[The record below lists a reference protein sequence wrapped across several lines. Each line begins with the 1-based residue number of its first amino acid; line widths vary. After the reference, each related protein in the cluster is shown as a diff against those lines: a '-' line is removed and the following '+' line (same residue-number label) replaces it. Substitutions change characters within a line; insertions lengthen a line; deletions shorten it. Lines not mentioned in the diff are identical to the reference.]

1 MQNAACRMQ
10 KEKPT
15 GRTCLLPFALCIG
28 LVLAFVAA
36 APGQQMIQ
44 YGFEGRSPLWLPG
57 PHDAS
62 YKETLHELTDKSVHS
77 GQRSETIQFEA
88 EHGSFIH
95 YTYNLGRAPVT
106 DDLNISLWVRANR
119 PGVQLLARV
128 VFPKE
133 WDPNNPGHLLTAL
146 LPGERYQIV
155 QHWQPLSL
163 PTPVK
168 LLRQQ
173 QQLLAGTLKHEIN
186 ATGAYVDQ
194 LVLNV
199 YTGPGET
206 HVWIDDLEAG
216 PAFDMPLPASGVAST
231 PRTQG
236 AETPLHAGGQEMTPA
251 RPAINQR
258 PDEVRLEGGHLKVGN
273 ERLFLLGIRHTG
285 TPLQVLRNAGF
296 NTIWL
301 DESAPSGLIEN
312 AANLGFWI
320 IPTLNAPQIVEQ
332 PGGKVQGQL
341 TANEALGRN
350 VSRFLREQAVLCWDL
365 GGNLPFEKSRAVMS
379 TAQAIHNVDPLR
391 PLAADVRDGFL
402 AYSRAGN
409 QQLMIGTH
417 RWPLLTSL
425 ELNDYRQWLMQ
436 RRALLPPD
444 AFCWTWIQTH
454 LPDWFMTVAY
464 ERTTGRFSEP
474 IGPQPE
480 QIRLL
485 SYIAIGCGFRGLGYW
500 SDRFLADSHMGR
512 DRLLALALLNQEL
525 RLLEPLLVTANKD
538 PQWVTAWLP
547 KVPGLPEVPD
557 PNVMAAVLKCDKAV
571 LVLPIWMGPG
581 SQYVPPQGYLSQV
594 RLKVMVP
601 ENYTAWEV
609 SPGGIRSYPS
619 KPILGGREVILRNF
633 NLTSALVFTADVL
646 GRGSLIPRFQE
657 MQRSM
662 RMDAAQWIHDQ
673 AQEEIVKV
681 AKIHEELKTM
691 GKKIHDGDALL
702 DTARQWLEKSRK
714 HRIDGEFND
723 AYADAQL
730 ALRALRILM
739 RQHWDAAVQK
749 LTTPVACPFAL
760 SFYTLPRFWQY
771 YNAIVKLHPGKNVLL
786 EGDFESPPYQQ
797 QRNWSLEEVPSLD
810 DVQGEAKRVAN
821 NPREGK
827 QCLMLKLSAK
837 NALKTPQVLERTFL
851 AIHSPAVHLPPGTPV
866 RISAWVC
873 VPEAITGSP
882 DGALLYDSAGG
893 EPLAVRLTQPTIWK
907 QFILYRTV
915 PESGL
920 VHVSM
925 ALTGLGTVYFD
936 DVRIEPMTDKKEE
949 PEMSTVEGMPPEK
962 TEPRSPG
969 SGWSSKLSA
978 LFRPPLRQ
986 PSGRDR

>member
-1 MQNAACRMQ
+1 MKRCGGATA
-10 KEKPT
+10 
-15 GRTCLLPFALCIG
+15 
-28 LVLAFVAA
+28 LVLMLAFGANA
-36 APGQQMIQ
+36 HGQQMIQ

-57 PHDAS
+57 PHDAG

-77 GQRSETIQFEA
+77 GQRSEAIQFEA
-88 EHGSFIH
+88 ESGSYIH
-95 YTYNLGRAPVT
+95 YTYDLGRAPVT

-146 LPGERYQIV
+146 LPGDRYQIV

-163 PTPVK
+163 PMPVK

-186 ATGAYVDQ
+186 ATDAYVDQ

-216 PAFDMPLPASGVAST
+216 PAFDAPLSSSGVASA
-231 PRTQG
+231 PRARG
-236 AETPLHAGGQEMTPA
+236 ADAVPLTGSREMTPA
-251 RPAINQR
+251 RPAFNQR

-285 TPLQVLRNAGF
+285 TPLEVLRNAGF

-301 DESAPSGLIEN
+301 DESAPAGLIEN

-320 IPTLNAPQIVEQ
+320 IPMLNAPQIVEQ

-341 TANEALGRN
+341 TSNNETFNRN

-365 GGNLPFEKSRAVMS
+365 GSNLPFEKSRAVMS

-402 AYSRAGN
+402 TYSRAGN

-425 ELNDYRQWLMQ
+425 ELDDYRQWLMQ

-454 LPDWFMTVAY
+454 LPDWFMTTAY

-474 IGPQPE
+474 IGPEPE

-485 SYIAIGCGFRGLGYW
+485 SYIAIGCGYRGLGYW

-512 DRLLALALLNQEL
+512 DRLLALALLNQEF

-538 PQWVTAWLP
+538 PQWIMALMP
-547 KVPGLPEVPD
+547 KFPGLPDQPN
-557 PNVMAAVLKCDKAV
+557 PNVLAAVLKCDKAV

-601 ENYTAWEV
+601 ENYTAWKI
-609 SPGGIRSYPS
+609 SPGEAPHSFPS
-619 KPILGGREVILRNF
+619 KPVLGGREVTLQNF
-633 NLTSALVFTADVL
+633 DLTSALVFTADVL

-662 RMDAAQWIHDQ
+662 RKDAAQWIHDQ

-681 AKIHEELKTM
+681 TRIHEELKTM
-691 GKKIHDGDALL
+691 GKKLHDGDELL
-702 DTARQWLEKSRK
+702 NTARQWLEKSRK
-714 HRIDGEFND
+714 HRVNGEFDN

-730 ALRALRILM
+730 ALRAVRILR
-739 RQHWDAAVQK
+739 RQHWDEAMK
-749 LTTPVACPFAL
+749 TLTTPVACPFAL

-771 YNAIVKLHPGKNVLL
+771 YAELVKLHPDKNVLP
-786 EGDFESPPYQQ
+786 EGDFESPPNQQ
-797 QRNWSLEEVPSLD
+797 QRDWGLEEAPSLD

-827 QCLMLKLSAK
+827 QCLMLRLRAK
-837 NALKTPQVLERTFL
+837 NALKAAQVLERTFL

-873 VPEAITGSP
+873 IPEAITGSP

-893 EPLAVRLTQPTIWK
+893 EPLAVRLKQPTIWK

-915 PESGL
+915 PDSGL
-920 VHVSM
+920 IHVSM

-936 DVRIEPMTDKKEE
+936 DVRIEPMTDKGPTKE
-949 PEMSTVEGMPPEK
+949 PTAAMPPVMPYDEPSK
-962 TEPRSPG
+962 TE
-969 SGWSSKLSA
+969 SSWTSKFSA
-978 LFRPPLRQ
+978 MFRRA
-986 PSGRDR
+986 R

>member
-1 MQNAACRMQ
+1 MNRC
-10 KEKPT
+10 
-15 GRTCLLPFALCIG
+15 GRTASII
-28 LVLAFVAA
+28 LVLAFADAVYS
-36 APGQQMIQ
+36 QQMIQ
-44 YGFEGRSPLWLPG
+44 YGFEGSSPLWLPG
-57 PHDAS
+57 KHDAA
-62 YKETLHELTDKSVHS
+62 YKETLHALTDKSIHS
-77 GQRSETIQFEA
+77 GQRSETIQFTTES
-88 EHGSFIH
+88 GNYIH
-95 YTYNLGRAPVT
+95 YTYDLGRAPVT
-106 DDLNISLWVRANR
+106 EDLNISLWVRANR

-133 WDPNNPGHLLTAL
+133 WDPSNPGHLLTAL

-163 PTPVK
+163 PAPSK

-173 QQLLAGTLKHEIN
+173 QQLLASTLKREIN
-186 ATGAYVDQ
+186 TADAYVDQ

-216 PAFDMPLPASGVAST
+216 PAFDSPATNGAS
-231 PRTQG
+231 PG
-236 AETPLHAGGQEMTPA
+236 AGSDRREAAPTGNPAANPDGSSKDSAREMIPA
-251 RPAINQR
+251 RPAINSR

-285 TPLQVLRNAGF
+285 TPLEVLRNAGF
-296 NTIWL
+296 NTVWL
-301 DESAPSGLIEN
+301 DESAPTGLIEN

-320 IPTLNAPQIVEQ
+320 VPTLSTPQVVEQ

-341 TANEALGRN
+341 VANEAFNRN

-365 GGNLPFEKSRAVMS
+365 GGNLPYEKSRAVMS
-379 TAQAIHNVDPLR
+379 TAQAINAVDPLR

-402 AYSRAGN
+402 SYSRGGN

-425 ELNDYRQWLMQ
+425 ELRDYCQWLMQ
-436 RRALLPPD
+436 RRRLLPED

-454 LPDWFMTVAY
+454 LPDWFMTAAY

-485 SYIAIGCGFRGLGYW
+485 SYIALGCGYRGLAYW
-500 SDRFLADSHMGR
+500 SDRFLADSYVGR
-512 DRLLALALLNQEL
+512 DRLLALALLNQEF
-525 RLLEPLLVTANKD
+525 RLLEPLLVTVNEK
-538 PQWVTAWLP
+538 PQWIPALLP
-547 KVPGLPEVPD
+547 QIPGMPELPD
-557 PNVMAAVLKCDKAV
+557 PNIMAAVLKCDKAV

-581 SQYVPPQGYLSQV
+581 LQYVPPRGFQPLV
-594 RLKVMVP
+594 RLKVLVP

-619 KPILGGREVILRNF
+619 KPVLGGREILVRNF
-633 NLTSALVFTADVL
+633 NLTSAIVFTADVI
-646 GRGSLIPRFQE
+646 GRGSLVPRFQE

-662 RMDAAQWIHDQ
+662 RMDAAQWTHDL
-673 AQEEIVKV
+673 AQEEIIKV
-681 AKIHEELKTM
+681 ARIHEELKTM
-691 GKKIHDGDALL
+691 GKKIDDGDALL
-702 DTARQWLEKSRK
+702 DTARRWLEKSHK
-714 HRIDGEFND
+714 HRINGEFPD

-730 ALRALRILM
+730 ALGAVRLLM
-739 RQHWDAAVQK
+739 RQHWDAAMK
-749 LTTPVACPFAL
+749 RLTTPVACPFAL

-771 YNAIVKLHPGKNVLL
+771 CDEIAKLHPGKNVLP
-786 EGDFESPPYQQ
+786 EGDFELLPNREQKD
-797 QRNWSLEEVPSLD
+797 WTLEEIPSLD

-821 NPREGK
+821 YPREGK
-827 QCLMLKLSAK
+827 QCLMLKLSARNLLK
-837 NALKTPQVLERTFL
+837 AALVLERTFL

-866 RISAWVC
+866 RISAWVR

-882 DGALLYDSAGG
+882 DGALFYDSAGG
-893 EPLAVRLTQPTIWK
+893 EPLAVRVTQPSIWR

-915 PESGL
+915 PESGSIY
-920 VHVSM
+920 VSM
-925 ALTGLGTVYFD
+925 ALTGLGTVFFD
-936 DVRIEPMTDKKEE
+936 DVRIEPMTEKSEE
-949 PEMSTVEGMPPEK
+949 SEIITTSATLPAQS
-962 TEPRSPG
+962 EPRPLESSW
-969 SGWSSKLSA
+969 SGKLSS
-978 LFRPPLRQ
+978 LFRTRPGQ
-986 PSGRDR
+986 

>member
-1 MQNAACRMQ
+1 MKRWRGATA
-10 KEKPT
+10 
-15 GRTCLLPFALCIG
+15 IG
-28 LVLAFVAA
+28 LVLAFAA
-36 APGQQMIQ
+36 TVHGQQMIQ

-57 PHDAS
+57 PHDAG

-88 EHGSFIH
+88 EHGSYIH
-95 YTYNLGRAPVT
+95 YIYNLGRAPVT
-106 DDLNISLWVRANR
+106 DDLHISLWVRANR

-133 WDPNNPGHLLTAL
+133 WDPTNPGHLLTAL
-146 LPGERYQIV
+146 LPGDRYQVV
-155 QHWQPLSL
+155 QHWQPLAL

-173 QQLLAGTLKHEIN
+173 QQLLTGTLKHEIN
-186 ATGAYVDQ
+186 ATEAYVDQ
-194 LVLNV
+194 LILNV

-216 PAFDMPLPASGVAST
+216 PAFDVPLPGASWDRHEAG
-231 PRTQG
+231 P
-236 AETPLHAGGQEMTPA
+236 AGGAAKEMTPA
-251 RPAINQR
+251 RPALNQR

-296 NTIWL
+296 NTVWL

-320 IPTLNAPQIVEQ
+320 IPMLNAPLAVEQ
-332 PGGKVQGQL
+332 PGGQVQGQL
-341 TANEALGRN
+341 MSNNEAFHRN

-365 GGNLPFEKSRAVMS
+365 GGNLPWEKSRAVIS

-391 PLAADVRDGFL
+391 PLAVDVRDGFL
-402 AYSRAGN
+402 TYSRAGN

-425 ELNDYRQWLMQ
+425 ELDDYRQWLIQ

-454 LPDWFMTVAY
+454 LPDWFMTAAY
-464 ERTTGRFSEP
+464 ERTTGRFNEP

-485 SYIAIGCGFRGLGYW
+485 SYIALGCGYRGLGYW

-512 DRLLALALLNQEL
+512 DRLLALALLNQEF

-538 PQWVTAWLP
+538 PQWIKALRP
-547 KVPGLPEVPD
+547 AFPGLPDQPD
-557 PNVMAAVLKCDKAV
+557 PNVLAAVLKCDKAV
-571 LVLPIWMGPG
+571 LVLPIWLGPG

-609 SPGGIRSYPS
+609 SPGKVRSYPS
-619 KPILGGREVILRNF
+619 RPVLGGREITLQIF
-633 NLTSALVFTADVL
+633 DLTSAIGFAADVL

-662 RMDAAQWIHDQ
+662 RMDAAQWLHDQ

-681 AKIHEELKTM
+681 ARIHEELKTM

-702 DTARQWLEKSRK
+702 DTARQWLEKSHK
-714 HRIDGEFND
+714 HRVNGEFTD
-723 AYADAQL
+723 AYDDAQL
-730 ALRALRILM
+730 ALRAVRILM
-739 RQHWDAAVQK
+739 RQHWDAAVK
-749 LTTPVACPFAL
+749 TLTTPVACPFAL

-771 YNAIVKLHPGKNVLL
+771 YDEIVKLHPGKNVLP
-786 EGDFESPPYQQ
+786 EGDFETPPNQS
-797 QRNWSLEEVPSLD
+797 QRDWTLEEVPSLD

-827 QCLMLKLSAK
+827 QCLMLKLRAK
-837 NALKTPQVLERTFL
+837 NALKAAQVLERTFL
-851 AIHSPAVHLPPGTPV
+851 AVHSPAVHLPPGTPV

-893 EPLAVRLTQPTIWK
+893 EPLAVRVTQPTIWR

-915 PESGL
+915 PDSGIL
-920 VHVSM
+920 HVTM

-936 DVRIEPMTDKKEE
+936 DVRIEPMTDKKAE
-949 PEMSTVEGMPPEK
+949 PETPSVADMLEK
-962 TEPRSPG
+962 TIPQAPGNGWGEKLSSLLRSP
-969 SGWSSKLSA
+969 
-978 LFRPPLRQ
+978 FRQ

>member
-1 MQNAACRMQ
+1 MNQSGRAAAI
-10 KEKPT
+10 
-15 GRTCLLPFALCIG
+15 L
-28 LVLAFVAA
+28 LVLAFAA
-36 APGQQMIQ
+36 AANGQQMIQ

-57 PHDAS
+57 PHDAA
-62 YKETLHELTDKSVHS
+62 YKETLHALTDKSIHS
-77 GQRSETIQFEA
+77 GQRSETFQFTA
-88 EHGSFIH
+88 ENGSYIH
-95 YTYNLGRAPVT
+95 YTYDLGRAPVT

-133 WDPNNPGHLLTAL
+133 WDPKNPGHLLTAL

-155 QHWQPLSL
+155 QHWQPLALS
-163 PTPVK
+163 TPVK
-168 LLRQQ
+168 LLRQER
-173 QQLLAGTLKHEIN
+173 LKLAGILKHEIN
-186 ATGAYVDQ
+186 AAGAYVDQ

-206 HVWIDDLEAG
+206 NVWIDDLEAG
-216 PAFDMPLPASGVAST
+216 PAFDTPTASG
-231 PRTQG
+231 
-236 AETPLHAGGQEMTPA
+236 AGSDRRDAGPAGNPTANPDGSSKDSAREMTPA
-251 RPAINQR
+251 RPAVNNR

-296 NTIWL
+296 NTVWL

-320 IPTLNAPQIVEQ
+320 VPTLNAPQIVEQ
-332 PGGKVQGQL
+332 PGGKIQGQL
-341 TANEALGRN
+341 VANEAFNRN

-365 GGNLPFEKSRAVMS
+365 GGNLPYEKSRAIMS
-379 TAQAIHNVDPLR
+379 TAQAIHSVDPLR

-402 AYSRAGN
+402 TYSRGGN

-425 ELNDYRQWLMQ
+425 ELGDYCQWLMQ
-436 RRALLPPD
+436 RRRLLPED

-454 LPDWFMTVAY
+454 LPDWFMTAAY

-485 SYIAIGCGFRGLGYW
+485 SYIALGCGYRGLAYW

-512 DRLLALALLNQEL
+512 DRLLALALLNQEF
-525 RLLEPLLVTANKD
+525 RLLEPLLVTVNEE
-538 PQWVTAWLP
+538 PQWIRAFLP
-547 KVPGLPEVPD
+547 KIPGQPDLPD
-557 PNVMAAVLKCDKAV
+557 PNIMAAVLKCDKAV
-571 LVLPIWMGPG
+571 LVLPIWMGTG
-581 SQYVPPQGYLSQV
+581 SQYVPPWGFQHQV

-609 SPGGIRSYPS
+609 SPKAVRTYPS
-619 KPILGGREVILRNF
+619 KPVLGGREVILQEF
-633 NLTSALVFTADVL
+633 NLTSAIVFTADVV
-646 GRGSLIPRFQE
+646 GRGSLVPRFQE
-657 MQRSM
+657 MWRSM
-662 RMDAAQWIHDQ
+662 RMDAAQWTHDQ

-681 AKIHEELKTM
+681 ARIHEELKTM

-702 DTARQWLEKSRK
+702 DTARQWLDKSHK
-714 HRIDGEFND
+714 HRLNGEFTE
-723 AYADAQL
+723 AYADAQ
-730 ALRALRILM
+730 RALGAVRILM
-739 RQHWDAAVQK
+739 RQHWDAAMK
-749 LTTPVACPFAL
+749 RLTTPVACPYAL

-771 YNAIVKLHPGKNVLL
+771 CDEISKLHPGRNVLP
-786 EGDFESPPYQQ
+786 EGDFELPPQ
-797 QRNWSLEEVPSLD
+797 QRMPDWTLEEVPSLD

-827 QCLMLKLSAK
+827 QCLMLKLTAK
-837 NALKTPQVLERTFL
+837 DPLKAALVLERTFL
-851 AIHSPAVHLPPGTPV
+851 ALHSPDVHLPPGTPV
-866 RISAWVC
+866 RISGWMC
-873 VPEAITGSP
+873 VPELITGSP

-893 EPLAVRLTQPTIWK
+893 EALAVRVTLPSIWR

-915 PESGL
+915 PESGSI
-920 VHVSM
+920 HVSM

-936 DVRIEPMTDKKEE
+936 DVRIEPLTDKKEE
-949 PEMSTVEGMPPEK
+949 SEIVTTSATLPAKP
-962 TEPRSPG
+962 EPRPLG
-969 SGWSSKLSA
+969 SGWSGKLSS
-978 LFRPPLRQ
+978 LFRSRH
-986 PSGRDR
+986 